1 MCNMGIKITIKHKG
15 SGKSVPEMQWEVNL
29 YG

>member
-1 MCNMGIKITIKHKG
+1 MGIKITIKHKG

-29 YG
+29 YGL